1 MRAFRRSRAQSAHD
15 LSAAPPRRR
24 LRRPRGGLWDHPDF
38 MKLWIGQSISEF
50 GTPVSQI
57 AIPWIA
63 IKNLNQSAFAVAS
76 LTTVQFLPFL
86 LFTLPAGVW
95 VDRLS
100 RRMILIVGDLG
111 RALLLATIPLAYVFD
126 ALTLT
131 QLYVVSFLVGIL
143 TVFFDVAYQSY
154 LPYLVDREQL
164 VEGNSKLQVSV
175 SGAQGAGPAIGGGLI
190 QVLTAP
196 YAVFA
201 DAFSFIASGAF
212 SAAIQKREAVA
223 ARSDGDPRQSLW
235 TDLKEGLAYVLRHPY
250 LRPQAMCTSTSNF
263 FGSMAFALL
272 LVFAARVWGMSAGLV
287 GIGVGLGSIG
297 WLLGA
302 LTVGRL
308 QARLGVGTTTVLAA
322 ALFGPPWLLI
332 PFAPHSFPLPFLAG
346 AIVIGGFGGVVYNI
360 TQVSLRQAITPERL
374 QGRMNAVMRFL
385 VWGSLPL
392 GSLVG
397 GALASTIGLRNTL
410 IVSAVGATFAVLPIW
425 FSPIRTL
432 REIPA
437 PEPPDEPRL
446 EPGLANPLQGPLPAM
461 DESGA

>member
-1 MRAFRRSRAQSAHD
+1 
-15 LSAAPPRRR
+15 
-24 LRRPRGGLWDHPDF
+24 

-131 QLYVVSFLVGIL
+131 QLYLVSFLVGIL

-190 QVLTAP
+190 QALTAP

-201 DAFSFIASGAF
+201 DAFTFVASGAF
-212 SAAIQKREAVA
+212 SAAIKKREPLA
-223 ARSDGDPRQSLW
+223 ARTEGEPRQSMW

-272 LVFAARVWGMSAGLV
+272 LVYAARVWDMSAGLV
-287 GIGVGLGSIG
+287 GVGVGLGSIG

-308 QARLGVGTTTVLAA
+308 QARFGVGTTTLLAA

-461 DESGA
+461 EESGA

>member
-1 MRAFRRSRAQSAHD
+1 MGAFRRSRTQSAHD

-38 MKLWIGQSISEF
+38 MKLWAGQTISEF

-63 IKNLNQSAFAVAS
+63 IKNLNVSTFAVAS

-95 VDRLS
+95 VDRVS
-100 RRMILIVGDLG
+100 RRLVLIVGDFG
-111 RALLLATIPLAYVFD
+111 RAVLLATIPLAYVFD
-126 ALTLT
+126 ALTLA

-154 LPYLVDREQL
+154 LPSLVSRDQL
-164 VEGNSKLQVSV
+164 VEGNSKLQVTV

-190 QVLTAP
+190 QLLTAP

-201 DAFSFIASGAF
+201 DAFTFVASGWF
-212 SAAIQKREAVA
+212 SAAIKKREDVA
-223 ARSDGDPRQSLW
+223 ARSETRQSMW
-235 TDLKEGLAYVLRHPY
+235 TDLKEGLRHVLKHPY
-250 LRPQAMCTSTSNF
+250 LRPQAICTSTSNF

-272 LVFAARVWGMSAGLV
+272 LVYAARVWDMSAGLV
-287 GIGVGLGSIG
+287 GVGLGLGSVG

-302 LTVGRL
+302 LYVSRL
-308 QARLGVGTTTVLAA
+308 QLRFGVGTTTLLAA

-332 PFAPHSFPLPFLAG
+332 PFAPHSFPLPFLVG
-346 AIVIGGFGGVVYNI
+346 ALVIGGFGGVVYNI

-410 IVSAVGATFAVLPIW
+410 IVSGVGSCFAILPIW

-432 REIPA
+432 REIPE
-437 PEPPDEPRL
+437 PEPPKEPRL

-461 DESGA
+461 EESGA